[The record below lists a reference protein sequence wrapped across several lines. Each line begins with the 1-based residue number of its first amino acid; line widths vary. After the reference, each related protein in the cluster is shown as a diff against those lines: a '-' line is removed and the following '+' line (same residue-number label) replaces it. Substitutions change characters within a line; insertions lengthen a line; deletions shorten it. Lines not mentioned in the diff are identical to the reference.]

1 MKLLISIILI
11 FYSCKGKS
19 IESTKQNDFEIEF
32 LFEKDGCKIY
42 RFYDVGRYIYWSNC
56 SGNTQYN
63 YMYNQFSTDK
73 MQSFTNR

>member
-11 FYSCKGKS
+11 IYSCAGKS
-19 IESTKQNDFEIEF
+19 IESTNQNNFEIEF

-42 RFYDVGRYIYWSNC
+42 RFYDAGRYIYWSNC
-56 SGNTQYN
+56 AGNIQYN
-63 YMYNQFSTDK
+63 IMYNQFSTER